1 MAVFL
6 AVYGQNYQLFSESY
20 HRIRYA
26 GDMTFLAPT
35 LFDHLPEATV
45 PVPIPGLRYLPDFID
60 AYTEAVLLT
69 TIDQQPWLHDL
80 KRRVQHYGWR
90 YDYKARGI
98 TQDLRIGAIPDWL
111 AGLGERLSAEGI
123 FSRTPDQVIINEY
136 QPGQGISA
144 HVDCVPC
151 FGDTI
156 ASLSLGSACVMDF
169 TDATTGEKQ
178 SRLLESR
185 SLLVLSGHARY
196 HWQHAIPARKSD
208 KWRGQAIQ
216 RARRISL
223 TFRMVIT

>member
-1 MAVFL
+1 M
-6 AVYGQNYQLFSESY
+6 
-20 HRIRYA
+20 RYA
-26 GDMTFLAPT
+26 GSMTLLAPT
-35 LFDHLPEATV
+35 LFDDLPEIGLSAH
-45 PVPIPGLRYLPDFID
+45 ISSLRYMPDFID
-60 AYTEAVLLT
+60 AETEAALLS
-69 TIDQQPWLHDL
+69 TIDQQPWLNDL

-111 AGLGERLSAEGI
+111 AGLCKRLNAEGI
-123 FSRTPDQVIINEY
+123 FPRTPDQVIINEY

-169 TDATTGEKQ
+169 THATTGEKQ
-178 SRLLESR
+178 SHLLEPR
-185 SLLVLSGHARY
+185 SLLILSGDARY

-208 KWRGQAIQ
+208 RYNGEIIPRG
-216 RARRISL
+216 RRLSL
-223 TFRMVIT
+223 TFRNVIL